1 MTKHRA
7 SLSAV
12 AALTLLIAAGCH
24 KKAAPPPP
32 PPPAPAPAPVANKP
46 TVNFFNAEPT
56 TVNSGQASSLSWSV
70 TNATSVEIDNSIG
83 QVSPNGRRAVYPTAT
98 TTYILTATGPGGSTT
113 AQTTVSV
120 SSPPPPPPAP
130 TANQPSAADILAK
143 QVQDLH
149 FDYDKSDV
157 RSEDQPI
164 LQQDAT
170 ALKQILSIDPNFV
183 ITIEGHCDERGSAEY
198 NLGLGDRRAS
208 ATKDALV
215 ALGVPGDKLKTIS
228 YGKERPLC
236 TDATEECYARN
247 RRAHFSANQ

>member
-1 MTKHRA
+1 MSRHTMTKHRA

-32 PPPAPAPAPVANKP
+32 PPPAPAPAPAANKP

-70 TNATSVEIDNSIG
+70 TDATSVEIDNSIG

-98 TTYILTATGPGGSTT
+98 TTYILTATGPGGATT
-113 AQTTVSV
+113 AQTTISV

-149 FDYDKSDV
+149 FDYDKSEVRAQDQPRSAAGRH
-157 RSEDQPI
+157 RSEADTFASIP
-164 LQQDAT
+164 T
-170 ALKQILSIDPNFV
+170 SWSRLKAIAMSGARPSTTWGWETGAPLPRRTPWSHWVFP
-183 ITIEGHCDERGSAEY
+183 ERS
-198 NLGLGDRRAS
+198 
-208 ATKDALV
+208 
-215 ALGVPGDKLKTIS
+215 
-228 YGKERPLC
+228 
-236 TDATEECYARN
+236 
-247 RRAHFSANQ
+247 